1 VENLEDVKFN
11 GLIERAL
18 KLLGNGVSQE
28 ATAAALGVTPSYITQ
43 LISIPEFAEKVSEL
57 RYESLQKHNERD
69 SEYDSAEDAL
79 LKKLH
84 GSIPL
89 LIRPMEILRAIQVIN
104 NAKRRGVSSPESI
117 TNKQTQV
124 TLLMPTQLIQKFT
137 QNINNQVVSISGQEL
152 VTIDSK
158 ALINRVEKERE
169 VINDPSSSSTKQIT
183 SGIETLNPAAETQ
196 AR

>member
-1 VENLEDVKFN
+1 MENLEDVKFN